1 MWAPSRIFALFE
13 YPKYPYLNQDTQK
26 CLPNF
31 STHKIIPESKISNP
45 KKSFNHP
52 PHLKSRGPP
61 PPPLGSNKNP
71 TLVLGPHVLK
81 HNLIVLYSHQVLC
94 WRISLMHNDYRI
106 KKDWRV
112 LVVVVQSI
120 WSYLH
125 SCPYMYFIKI
135 EKISPQK
142 RLPANP
148 EIINKNFL
156 LIIETVIYA
165 SFSTVFR
172 LLVKVV
178 YLPDVNHWISTSRNN
193 LILTFI
199 NCYAPDL
206 HSAHNIFKQFLSL
219 ITLRITV
226 I

>member
-1 MWAPSRIFALFE
+1 M
-13 YPKYPYLNQDTQK
+13 
-26 CLPNF
+26 
-31 STHKIIPESKISNP
+31 
-45 KKSFNHP
+45 
-52 PHLKSRGPP
+52 
-61 PPPLGSNKNP
+61 
-71 TLVLGPHVLK
+71 LGPHVLK

-120 WSYLH
+120 WSNLH

-178 YLPDVNHWISTSRNN
+178 YLPDVNYWISTSRNN

-206 HSAHNIFKQFLSL
+206 QSAHNIFKQFLSL